1 MNDFVLNRV
10 RVGTSVPKLLLS
22 ALCMGFIHSGTIYVF
37 SKTLKF

>member
-10 RVGTSVPKLLLS
+10 GVGRSIPKRLLS
-22 ALCMGFIHSGTIYVF
+22 ALCMGLIHSGTKYVF